1 MNTRIGNYP
10 IHKRIT
16 YPRATQ
22 PRIPPSPQAH
32 RASTEGH
39 PAHRCAQTVDHLDQK
54 QPKTPISSE
63 VDCALGQGHNTT
75 NNNQRPS
82 KHPVHKTRPGHC
94 GELHAKFGE
103 VAQRNLRYR
112 RYRRYLREDANTV
125 VARSPVARSHSGAQN
140 ADHLCSNHQNTAIVA
155 EMVCTLDKLPTR
167 TILTSTQR
175 LPTPPRRPRAR
186 TRIGYEHADR

>member
-103 VAQRNLRYR
+103 VAQRTCGIDGIDGIYGRMQTQSLPGHPWPTATAVPKTQTTSAQTTKIQPLWPRWSALWANCR
-112 RYRRYLREDANTV
+112 RGPSSPAHSDCRHHLGGRGL
-125 VARSPVARSHSGAQN
+125 ARG
-140 ADHLCSNHQNTAIVA
+140 
-155 EMVCTLDKLPTR
+155 
-167 TILTSTQR
+167 
-175 LPTPPRRPRAR
+175 
-186 TRIGYEHADR
+186 